1 MLGRAAILPITCVLA
16 LLAFEAA
23 AENRNDLAPYRFR
36 APAEDLGA
44 VERQRAIIYRNQLQR
59 QQRMLQHDDAF
70 GRLDP
75 IERRRLL
82 ETQTE
87 LDRMNE
93 IVRSPAPAP
102 LRLPTTRSLPSIP
115 QSVVPKHAP

>member
-1 MLGRAAILPITCVLA
+1 MLGRAAILPVACA
-16 LLAFEAA
+16 LLLFASAAA

-44 VERQRAIIYRNQLQR
+44 VEQERAIIYRNQLQR
-59 QQRMLQHDDAF
+59 QQRTLQRDDAF

-75 IERRRLL
+75 MERRRLL

-93 IVRSPAPAP
+93 IVRNPAPAP
-102 LRLPTTRSLPSIP
+102 LRLPATRSLPSIP